1 MRKFKSSLLRLIPII
16 SFVLFSL
23 FTNGQNQLNGLWKS
37 IYVTSYSIADTGIQY
52 TRILLDIE
60 DSIATLKNFDGIF
73 KEKQIF
79 TNSGKIDQKNKQ
91 LIFQQNTDKEKIYDI
106 VTEGDYLKFNLS
118 ENPKEEI
125 TLKNLAPSN
134 LDINITSLQEILTT
148 NTISGDFSYYDEFME
163 IQFNADS
170 SMLVTNSLKGYLSV
184 LDKWALLTFGNEL
197 FLYLSDF
204 GPMVHIDNISEGQM
218 DFSDEY
224 DKTYKGSFKI
234 SESIPEF
241 NKEEL
246 IGIWEQ
252 EKADTTGI
260 SAIPE
265 IMYDKD
271 YYVKEIWEYTDQ
283 QATKYSQFFVRK
295 SPWKT
300 SRNNEILILESMD
313 DRRFRILLL
322 DEDKLVVERMNR
334 YGEVY
339 EDTFHRKKSVP
350 KPSTLGKYLK

>member
-1 MRKFKSSLLRLIPII
+1 MGKFKSSLLRLIPII

-23 FTNGQNQLNGLWKS
+23 TTNGQNQLNGLWKS
-37 IYVTSYSIADTGIQY
+37 IYITSYTIADTGIQY
-52 TRILLDIE
+52 TRILLNIE
-60 DSIATLKNFDGIF
+60 DSIVTLKNFDGVF
-73 KEKQIF
+73 KENQIF
-79 TNSGKIDQKNKQ
+79 TNSGKVDQTNKQ
-91 LIFQQNTDKEKIYDI
+91 LIFHQNTDKEKIYNITID
-106 VTEGDYLKFNLS
+106 GDYLKFNLS

-125 TLKNLAPSN
+125 TLKKLVPSN
-134 LDINITSLQEILTT
+134 LDIDITTLQEILTT
-148 NTISGDFSYYDEFME
+148 NAISGDFSYYDEFIE

-170 SMLVTNSLKGYLSV
+170 SMLVTNSIKGYLSV

-204 GPMVHIDNISEGQM
+204 GPMVHIENISEGQM

-224 DKTYKGSFKI
+224 DTVYNGSFKI
-234 SESIPEF
+234 SESIPQF
-241 NKEEL
+241 NKEQL

-265 IMYDKD
+265 IMHDKD
-271 YYVKEIWEYTDQ
+271 YYLNEIWEYTDQ

-313 DRRFRILLL
+313 DRRFRIISL

-339 EDTFHRKKSVP
+339 KDTFLKRKSEP
-350 KPSTLGKYLK
+350 KPTTLRKYLK